1 MLGST
6 LLRSPTSS
14 SGVLA
19 GSSLAG
25 GNRSAWKRS
34 MVVRSER
41 DYSPIPKVKAPLGRP
56 TLLEQ
61 TRDLLP
67 FVDQIKDKLSDYCTT
82 VDGDECCSCWDAY
95 FEMQDLK
102 KKWPPE
108 KFDRFL
114 HDVSHEGM
122 KSLIYSVHHAALL
135 EKESGEVIQ
144 EKTKELVKRDSEAPM
159 HVPEWLPKTLEEI
172 EEEEKA
178 RMPASD
184 FTRLLQS
191 LRVYPSWYVERPDIE
206 TD

>member
-19 GSSLAG
+19 GSSVAG
-25 GNRSAWKRS
+25 GNRHAWKRS
-34 MVVRSER
+34 IVVRSER
-41 DYSPIPKVKAPLGRP
+41 NYQSIPKVKVPLGRP

-95 FEMQDLK
+95 FEMQDLE

-114 HDVSHEGM
+114 HDVSHKGM
-122 KSLIYSVHHAALL
+122 KWLICRVHHAALL

-144 EKTKELVKRDSEAPM
+144 EKTKELGKRDAEAPK
-159 HVPEWLPKTLEEI
+159 HVPDGIPKTLEEM
-172 EEEEKA
+172 EEEDQA

-191 LRVYPSWYVERPDIE
+191 LRVYPSWYIARPDVE
-206 TD
+206 FN

>member
-1 MLGST
+1 MLRLT
-6 LLRSPTSS
+6 LLPSPTSS

-19 GSSLAG
+19 GSSVAG

-34 MVVRSER
+34 IVVRSER
-41 DYSPIPKVKAPLGRP
+41 NYSPLPKVKAPLGRP

-67 FVDQIKDKLSDYCTT
+67 LVDQIKDKLSEYCTT
-82 VDGDECCSCWDAY
+82 VDGEECCSCWDAY

-122 KSLIYSVHHAALL
+122 KSLIYFVHHAALL

-144 EKTKELVKRDSEAPM
+144 ETTKELGKRDAEMPM
-159 HVPEWLPKTLEEI
+159 HVPDGLPKTREEI
-172 EEEEKA
+172 EEEDQG
-178 RMPASD
+178 RMPESD

-191 LRVYPSWYVERPDIE
+191 LRVYPSWYMERPDVE
-206 TD
+206 DD